1 MQGRHAAPEE
11 RSQWRA
17 AALAIADWLI
27 GAGAQFCALVIF
39 VVLVAPMA
47 VRRRISRHPAAPA
60 GSNR

>member
-17 AALAIADWLI
+17 AALAVADWLI
-27 GAGAQFCALVIF
+27 AAGVQFCALVIALF
-39 VVLVAPMA
+39 VVAPMA
-47 VRRRISRHPAAPA
+47 VRHRISRHPAAPA